1 MDPSDQNE
9 LYHTPFT
16 IQNMRFDPSNLHEY
30 VLKLGL
36 LSGLVHIELF
46 EATEIVNCIAK
57 LHDDIINLLLP
68 CRLSL
73 SSKGWK
79 PPVAIFD
86 PLPGGA

>member
-57 LHDDIINLLLP
+57 LHDDINLLLP